1 MKVEKSTTT
10 LENCLVF
17 YVIKH
22 TSNSVTSPLYWEI
35 FPQEKNENIFVKTQ
49 NSDRTY
55 YFQVPMAHLSKL
67 VISWVTFY
75 SIVSGYSDIK
85 LESNKQYIFKEFWVK
100 DKITMEIRKYFEE
113 NNEDKT

>member
-1 MKVEKSTTT
+1 MG
-10 LENCLVF
+10 
-17 YVIKH
+17 KH
-22 TSNSVTSPLYWEI
+22 TKKLSNFLWW
-35 FPQEKNENIFVKTQ
+35 FKG
-49 NSDRTY
+49 
-55 YFQVPMAHLSKL
+55 
-67 VISWVTFY
+67 ISWVTFY